1 MLMIY
6 LIYNLI
12 NNNME
17 LQILEN
23 TQKIIDMINEWE
35 ISASQVKLFMNAAE
49 KQFKQLKEFVDE
61 KTKREIDEW
70 KTDRFKLISR
80 STYDYKEDK
89 ERQRIYA
96 ELAQRQDKLQIA
108 TEMSLKW
115 DSYVDV
121 DWVII
126 EPVPK
131 KTTESLYLKK

>member
-1 MLMIY
+1 
-6 LIYNLI
+6 
-12 NNNME
+12 ME
-17 LQILEN
+17 IKILEN

-35 ISASQVKLFMNAAE
+35 ISASQVKLFMVTAE
-49 KQFKQLKEFVDE
+49 KKFKQLKDFIDE
-61 KTKREIDEW
+61 NTKIEIDEW
-70 KTDRFKLISR
+70 KTDKFKLVSR

-126 EPVPK
+126 DPVPK

>member
-1 MLMIY
+1 
-6 LIYNLI
+6 
-12 NNNME
+12 ME

-35 ISASQVKLFMNAAE
+35 ISASQVKLFMNTAE